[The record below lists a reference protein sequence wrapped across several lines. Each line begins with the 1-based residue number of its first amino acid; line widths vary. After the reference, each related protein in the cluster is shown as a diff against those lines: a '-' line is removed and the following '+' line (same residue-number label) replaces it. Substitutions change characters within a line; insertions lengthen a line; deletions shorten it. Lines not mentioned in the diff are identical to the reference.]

1 MIIYL
6 VFLLSIG
13 LLGGWSLWEAPSDV
27 DLWGKELDD

>member
-6 VFLLSIG
+6 FFLLSTG
-13 LLGGWSLWEAPSDV
+13 LLAGWSLWKAPSDV